1 MIFFLV
7 LVDLDGM
14 GLVWFRLGWIWSD
27 LFFSLSSVSS
37 VVVVFVV
44 LFGVIRLGKRNVRGE
59 GGMHSEDGG
68 LRVYV
73 CVFVSFS
80 SGRRR
85 RDWGWDGMGWDT
97 GCVAE
102 RRGVVGSV
110 GSSFLLALPV
120 RQQQQQQQSTCLPYN
135 TVGYQVC
142 CMVIM
147 VIGIAR

>member
-37 VVVVFVV
+37 VVVVFVL

-85 RDWGWDGMGWDT
+85 RDWGWDGMAWD
-97 GCVAE
+97 GILGVWQ
-102 RRGVVGSV
+102 RGEALSV
-110 GSSFLLALPV
+110 QLVRVSF
-120 RQQQQQQQSTCLPYN
+120 
-135 TVGYQVC
+135 
-142 CMVIM
+142 
-147 VIGIAR
+147 